1 MFRVSWHW
9 LCPLERVVEFSTLT
23 TQWCKRRMTREGHTI
38 TPPCWIS
45 ANERA
50 PPQCGAVAL
59 SKPSVCPSRSS
70 PWYVLSSCI
79 MIVSL
84 FYISLESSTY
94 LNSIKNPSAAK
105 FLYFYCLNYWLTKW
119 SPNILL
125 NFSHFI
131 INLVGSK
138 NGHKTV
144 LLTSD
149 FCITSKINKQR
160 QSLLYYFSKVN
171 F

>member
-1 MFRVSWHW
+1 MFRVPWHW
-9 LCPLERVVEFSTLT
+9 PCPFERVGGFPTLT

-59 SKPSVCPSRSS
+59 SKLSVCPSRSS
-70 PWYVLSSCI
+70 PWYVLSTCI

-84 FYISLESSTY
+84 FYISLVSNTY